1 MRCSRT
7 DAGANFG
14 QGEFTVNDPG
24 SKMSEKKM
32 QSIVSI
38 ALALLRV

>member
-1 MRCSRT
+1 
-7 DAGANFG
+7 
-14 QGEFTVNDPG
+14 VNDPG

-38 ALALLRV
+38 ALALLRVWNFRVV